1 MANFNR
7 EYNAM
12 SSLFSVCCFGE
23 VKRLRNALFVKIN
36 VIKCGETAASNK
48 LIRVHLKKI
57 KITL

>member
-36 VIKCGETAASNK
+36 VIKYRETPASK
-48 LIRVHLKKI
+48 
-57 KITL
+57 